1 MFRLETPGGGGFGA
15 PAGSGAGRGSEE
27 RDEGFVHGEAG
38 ERTFFEPA
46 QFGSYFDY
54 LRTWNES
61 V

>member
-1 MFRLETPGGGGFGA
+1 METPGGGGFGA
-15 PAGSGAGRGSEE
+15 PAGTGDGRDSRE
-27 RDEGFVHGEAG
+27 RDFEGFLHGIVG
-38 ERTFFEPA
+38 ERTFPEPA